1 MMKVYNDNIKPEFT
15 SFDKVAIGD
24 TFTFEG
30 ANGFSVYIKTNHACN
45 NESYNCI
52 CLSNGRIELFSP
64 TITSFSAEDPVR
76 LIDCELHWKF
86 RDTRE
91 CEECED

>member
-1 MMKVYNDNIKPEFT
+1 MKVYNDNIKPEFT

-24 TFTFEG
+24 TFAFECSTG
-30 ANGFSVYIKTNHACN
+30 VYVYIKVCN

-52 CLSNGRIELFSP
+52 CLNDGDGK
-64 TITSFSAEDPVR
+64 ITGFSAEEPVR

-86 RDTRE
+86 RDMKNKDKE
-91 CEECED
+91 IEG

>member
-52 CLSNGRIELFSP
+52 CLSNGK
-64 TITSFSAEDPVR
+64 ITGFSAEEPVR

-86 RDTRE
+86 RGTDK
-91 CEECED
+91 CEE

>member
-15 SFDKVAIGD
+15 SFGEVAIGD
-24 TFTFEG
+24 TFCVCRNEIY
-30 ANGFSVYIKTNHACN
+30 SVYIKTAY
-45 NESYNCI
+45 S
-52 CLSNGRIELFSP
+52 IEDMYRNSINLRTGKF
-64 TITSFSAEDPVR
+64 TGFSAEEPVR

-91 CEECED
+91 CEE

>member
-30 ANGFSVYIKTNHACN
+30 ANGFSVYIKTSN

-52 CLSNGRIELFSP
+52 CLSNGK
-64 TITSFSAEDPVR
+64 ITGFSAEEPVR

-86 RDTRE
+86 RVTDK
-91 CEECED
+91 CEE

>member
-30 ANGFSVYIKTNHACN
+30 ANGFSVYIKTSN

-52 CLSNGRIELFSP
+52 CLSNGKIEALASPRI
-64 TITSFSAEDPVR
+64 TGFSAEEPVR

-86 RDTRE
+86 RDTDK
-91 CEECED
+91 CEE